1 MHITTSCC
9 GCKQKLEVKSNLT
22 IRKIEFPKVGNV
34 DLKILTCPHCGKEM
48 TVQVDNEMTTK
59 LLVLQLD
66 IMSRIGKTLY
76 YSGKP
81 TQKQISRRDRV
92 SRRLAFER
100 ATLAARLD
108 GSSYQF
114 DGAEKKLEVSAPTA
128 QIVGETEEFIQ
139 CD

>member
-1 MHITTSCC
+1 MYIITNCC

-22 IRKIEFPKVGNV
+22 ARKINFPDVGDV
-34 DLKILTCPHCGKEM
+34 DLTILICPHCGKEM
-48 TVQVDNEMTTK
+48 TVQADNEMTKK

-66 IMSRIGKTLY
+66 IVSRIGRTLY
-76 YSGKP
+76 YSEKP

-92 SRRLAFER
+92 TRRLLTER
-100 ATLAARLD
+100 ACLVTLLN

-114 DGAEKKLEVSAPTA
+114 DGVEKKLEFSEPTTK
-128 QIVGETEEFIQ
+128 IVGETEEFIQ